1 MLGLLCGS
9 SIQCTTMASSIQLTE
24 SVFFVDSKA
33 ALTETLFTGPRT
45 ASGTFERRKRG
56 ILLRDPKGLAR
67 AFVCANDP
75 LSPFI
80 VSCSMVTDKNGRK
93 RICYMQALC
102 YLDAMWLGLE
112 KASYTEERAAAAAAW
127 QAL

>member
-1 MLGLLCGS
+1 
-9 SIQCTTMASSIQLTE
+9 MASTIQLTE
-24 SVFFVDSKA
+24 SVFFVDSRA

-67 AFVCANDP
+67 AYICANDP

-102 YLDAMWLGLE
+102 HLDAMWLGLGG
-112 KASYTEERAAAAAAW
+112 ASYSEERAAAAAAW
-127 QAL
+127 QAP